1 MSKSEAKHSLLEQ
14 QCMPQEKYSLKKWKY
29 FFLGLVTIIVLVH
42 LSVAACQLYMS
53 SSQVVTVSSGR
64 LTHWWPEPPPHNQV
78 ARVARYV
85 VHTSDWCS
93 ISTISTADPIKGYPF
108 GSILSVSDGPVD
120 KSSGTPYAYI
130 TRLDLCGKD
139 LLTDDRASLA
149 VSEAQSDYCKTV
161 DLDPEDPRCARVLL
175 SGTVEELKNGTSEA
189 EFAKEALFSRHPVMK
204 TWPQKNHNWIFVKM
218 NIKNIYVFDYFGGVR
233 NVAVEDYY
241 NAEL

>member
-1 MSKSEAKHSLLEQ
+1 MSAA
-14 QCMPQEKYSLKKWKY
+14 
-29 FFLGLVTIIVLVH
+29 VH
-42 LSVAACQLYMS
+42 VIQP
-53 SSQVVTVSSGR
+53 SGDCVQ
-64 LTHWWPEPPPHNQV
+64 WPADTLV
-78 ARVARYV
+78 ARASA
-85 VHTSDWCS
+85 TQPGSQGGS
-93 ISTISTADPIKGYPF
+93 ICGAHF
-108 GSILSVSDGPVD
+108 RILSVSDGPVD

-149 VSEAQSDYCKTV
+149 VSEAQSDYCKKV

-175 SGTVEELKNGTSEA
+175 SGTVEEVKNGTSEA

>member
-1 MSKSEAKHSLLEQ
+1 MLLFLYGFISLQHCSGGSSLNHQVEVLGSEEEEEDSNE
-14 QCMPQEKYSLKKWKY
+14 MNP
-29 FFLGLVTIIVLVH
+29 
-42 LSVAACQLYMS
+42 AACSFS
-53 SSQVVTVSSGR
+53 SK
-64 LTHWWPEPPPHNQV
+64 N
-78 ARVARYV
+78 
-85 VHTSDWCS
+85 WCS